1 MKLRTNSKIP
11 ALLAVAALLAAAGCR
26 QDMHDAPYLERLEKS
41 DFFADGRASRL
52 PVAGTVAQGELREDA
67 HLYTGH
73 VNGELATAFPFAVT
87 RDVVERGRSRY
98 EIFCQPCHGSLGD
111 GYGTIVQRGFQQP
124 PSYHIDRLRSAPAGH
139 FYNVIANGYGRM
151 YSFNDRIQTTDRWA
165 IVAYIRAL
173 QLSQAAP
180 LNELPEGVVAALRA
194 EGIQ

>member
-1 MKLRTNSKIP
+1 MNRTT
-11 ALLAVAALLAAAGCR
+11 AAMAAAAVLLVAAGCR
-26 QDMHDAPYLERLEKS
+26 QDMHDAPYLEAYEKS
-41 DFFADGRASRL
+41 TFFDDGRASRP
-52 PVAGTVAQGELREDA
+52 PVAGAVAYGDLRDDA
-67 HLYTGH
+67 HLYTGY
-73 VNGELATAFPFAVT
+73 VGGQLAAEFPFAVT
-87 RDVVERGRSRY
+87 RETVERGRTRF

-124 PSYHIDRLRSAPAGH
+124 PSYHIERLRGAPAGH

-151 YSFNDRIQTTDRWA
+151 YSFNDRIQVNDRWA

-180 LNELPEGVVAALRA
+180 LNELPEGVVAELRA